1 MKNSRLQATVLIALL
16 ALSTGC
22 HFSIESHGTRKT
34 HKPGATAKIYTV
46 VLEITDVSDSN
57 NPVKIAT
64 PKITVLPGQEASM
77 TIGELNN
84 QFIEIEVVVNE
95 GDQTIST
102 IEFNIMKGDRH
113 ASGKITALVGQTA
126 GLQTGDF
133 EMKVLIEPQPSDG
146 E

>member
-34 HKPGATAKIYTV
+34 HKPGATVKIYTV